1 VKKEDQEILLLIRN
15 ERTRT
20 EGFNRLVAHYQHEVY
35 WLIRRMVIDHNDADD
50 LAQETFIKIWKNLPN
65 FRGDSALFT
74 WIYRIAVN
82 EALVFLRK
90 KRISSV
96 LSLSSLEEKMGNS
109 LQNDAFYD
117 GDRIDELFQKALLT
131 LPDKQR
137 LVFNMKYFEEMTYE
151 DISSVTGTS
160 TGALKASYHHAV
172 MKIQKIITSS

>member
-50 LAQETFIKIWKNLPN
+50 LAQETFIKVWKNLPH

-90 KRISSV
+90 KRIASV
-96 LSLSSLEEKMGNS
+96 LSLSSMEEKMGNALQTDS
-109 LQNDAFYD
+109 LYD
-117 GDRIDELFQKALLT
+117 GDRIDELFQNALLT

-172 MKIQKIITSS
+172 MKIQKILTSG